1 MWEAII
7 LLGAPGSGKG
17 TTAVDL
23 TEAVS
28 EFTHVSTGDMLRAAL
43 KAGTQVGLEAKRYM
57 EAGELV
63 PDEVIM
69 KIVQE
74 RLMGGPAD
82 AHYLFDGF
90 PRTSD
95 QARLLDELLRTDG
108 RGQVTHVFLLEVPR
122 DILVDRIAGRLL
134 CRKCGAVYHIRN
146 LPPKKEGLCDQCGG
160 ELYQRADDNR
170 ETVIN
175 RLEVFKK
182 QTSDLIAHYEQQ
194 GVLKR
199 ITALQREKTLAYIL
213 EQTGRS
219 AQAS

>member
-23 TEAVS
+23 TKAVPS
-28 EFTHVSTGDMLRAAL
+28 FTHVSTGDMLRSAL

-74 RLMGGPAD
+74 RLLSGPDD
-82 AHYLFDGF
+82 AQYLFDGF
-90 PRTSD
+90 PRTSE
-95 QARLLDELLRTDG
+95 QAQMLDDLLRTDG
-108 RGQVTHVFLLEVPR
+108 RGKVTHVFLMDVPKEV
-122 DILVDRIAGRLL
+122 LVDRIAGRLI

-146 LPPKKEGLCDQCGG
+146 LPPKQEGVCDLCGG

-170 ETVIN
+170 ETVLN
-175 RLEVFKK
+175 RLEVFEK
-182 QTSDLIAHYEQQ
+182 QTAGLISYYEQQ

-199 ITALQREKTLAYIL
+199 NTALEREKTLAYML
-213 EQTGRS
+213 GQMGRP